1 MTSVFNTSISGKTK
15 DAFEHDLQFHD
26 LNQDQKY
33 AYLLILTSMF
43 LQIQDITLLL
53 GAAGSG
59 KSEAVKVLYKK
70 YQEWMLI
77 VAPTGILA
85 AG

>member
-1 MTSVFNTSISGKTK
+1 
-15 DAFEHDLQFHD
+15 
-26 LNQDQKY
+26 
-33 AYLLILTSMF
+33 MF
-43 LQIQDITLLL
+43 LQIQDITILL

-70 YQEWMLI
+70 YQDWMLI